1 MTVPRP
7 GRLGLRASLLLAV
20 LAAIGLVL
28 AGLTVGFNLVLAA
41 RLDGDANGVVQ
52 ARASAELAALR
63 VSRPGARIVLPEAPD
78 ESAPDTQIWVFQ
90 GAKAIE
96 HPSSATA
103 ADPVAAALATGPRA
117 SRDVTSTRTRLYA
130 LPIVQ
135 TGRRLGTVVA
145 GVSLSP
151 YEQTRRTGLFAS
163 AVFALAIFTAV
174 GLAARWLISRALRP
188 VARMTSQAAEWSD
201 RDLDRR
207 FSLGP
212 PRDELTHL
220 AHTLDGLLDRL
231 ATSLRHEQRLSAE
244 LSHELR
250 TPLANIAAEAQFAV
264 RHTRQTAEGRA
275 ALEHIRQ
282 STTLMGRTLDT
293 LIAAARA
300 ELNPHRATSDAT
312 ACARAAA
319 AACAPLGTGAGV
331 EILIESARGGLR
343 VAVEQDLVERILA
356 PLIENACRHAAHEVV
371 ISISQDAAA
380 VLFTIQDDGPGV
392 PFEERESIFQPG
404 HRAGPSEGTAVASQG
419 AGLGL
424 ALSRRLARS
433 AGGDVEVRRSR
444 DGGCFVVWLPAT

>member
-1 MTVPRP
+1 MTELRP
-7 GRLGLRASLLLAV
+7 GRLGLRGSLLLSV

-28 AGLTVGFNLVLAA
+28 AVLTAGFNLVLSA

-52 ARASAELAALR
+52 ARASAELAALH
-63 VSRPGARIVLPEAPD
+63 VTKPGARIVLPEAPD

-90 GAKAIE
+90 DAKAIE
-96 HPSSATA
+96 HPRSITA
-103 ADPVAAALATGPRA
+103 SDPVAAALARGPGA
-117 SRDVTSTRTRLYA
+117 ARDVSSTHTRLYA

-135 TGRRLGTVVA
+135 AGRRLGAVVA

-151 YEQTRRTGLFAS
+151 YEQTRRTALFAS
-163 AVFALAIFTAV
+163 AVLALTIFTAV
-174 GLAARWLISRALRP
+174 GLAAGWLIHKALRP

-207 FSLGP
+207 FALGP
-212 PRDELTHL
+212 PHDELTQL

-250 TPLANIAAEAQFAV
+250 TPLANIAAEAQFAA
-264 RHTRQTAEGRA
+264 RHIQQSQDGRR
-275 ALEHIRQ
+275 ALENILQ
-282 STTLMGRTLDT
+282 STTRMSRTLDT

-300 ELNPHRATSDAT
+300 ELDPRRATSDAA

-319 AACAPLGTGAGV
+319 AAGGPLG
-331 EILIESARGGLR
+331 SAQGGIAVIPPRTALR

-356 PLIENACRHAAHEVV
+356 PLIENARRHAAHEVS
-371 ISISQDAAA
+371 ISIDQEAGATR
-380 VLFTIQDDGPGV
+380 FTIQDDGSGV
-392 PFEERESIFQPG
+392 PTDEQEAIFEPG
-404 HRAGPSEGTAVASQG
+404 RRLHPSETTAVASQG

-433 AGGDVEVRRSR
+433 AGGDVEAQDSRR
-444 DGGCFVVWLPAT
+444 GGRFVVRLPAA